1 MANYFNNYGQ
11 MQRQGGEILAVPV
24 QGEIGAQN
32 YLVAAGNTVL
42 LTDFNSGLLW
52 LKSTDANGLFSSL
65 RTFEVKEIT
74 PQPKANGDFVSQT
87 EFNDLKNQM
96 LSLLAS
102 INGLIGKGEISNANA
117 TVNTKSSTVSDEVQ
131 RICNE
136 LSAKQQGN
144 IASANGSKPVEQRQN
159 VTSAV

>member
-42 LTDFNSGLLW
+42 LTDFNSGLLR

-65 RTFEVKEIT
+65 RTFKVKEIT
-74 PQPKANGDFVSQT
+74 PEPKVNGDFVSQS
-87 EFNDLKNQM
+87 EFNDLKNQ
-96 LSLLAS
+96 LQQLTASLNSLV
-102 INGLIGKGEISNANA
+102 GKGEFLNASATNNA
-117 TVNTKSSTVSDEVQ
+117 KSAIPSEVQ

-144 IASANGSKPVEQRQN
+144 LTPANGSKPAGQWQN
-159 VTSAV
+159 VASAV

>member
-1 MANYFNNYGQ
+1 

-24 QGEIGAQN
+24 QGEVGAQN

-65 RTFEVKEIT
+65 RTFKVEEIT
-74 PQPKANGDFVSQT
+74 PQQKQNGDFVSQS
-87 EFNDLKNQM
+87 EFNDLKNQIQQ
-96 LSLLAS
+96 LTASLNSLV
-102 INGLIGKGEISNANA
+102 GKGENTNANA
-117 TVNTKSSTVSDEVQ
+117 TNNGQFAGVPSEVQ

-144 IASANGSKPVEQRQN
+144 NASANGTKP
-159 VTSAV
+159 A